1 MVASMPKSGQVNI
14 LASQADWAWP
24 QALSN
29 IFQPRGINMLIA
41 RDAGEFIDIIGQKR
55 IHTTIIDMDSQK
67 PNGLATVRII
77 RLQYP
82 LMPCIALTSDP
93 GRDLLDEALEL
104 DVFSVIDKPVD
115 MAVLLEQLD
124 RLFVRRYNWEI
135 FR

>member
-1 MVASMPKSGQVNI
+1 
-14 LASQADWAWP
+14 
-24 QALSN
+24 
-29 IFQPRGINMLIA
+29 MLIA
-41 RDAGEFIDIIGQKR
+41 RDAGEFLDIIGQKR
-55 IHTTIIDMDSQK
+55 IHTTIVDMDSQS

-82 LMPCIALTSDP
+82 MMPCIALKSSP
-93 GRDLLDEALEL
+93 GTDLLDEALGL